1 MRVLYLVIAALMLL
15 FAVVQYND
23 PDGLLWA
30 LIYVVPAAFA
40 LLALIWPSLITG
52 TGFKL
57 LGACV
62 VLAAAATFYYWP
74 TEPDFWRQEVWW
86 NSETAREGL
95 GMMAV
100 LVSLLVVFIGRLFGS
115 KGKRSA

>member
-1 MRVLYLVIAALMLL
+1 MRVLYLVIAALMFL
-15 FAVVQYND
+15 FAAVQYND
-23 PDGLLWA
+23 PDGPLWA
-30 LIYVVPAAFA
+30 LIYVVPAVFA
-40 LLALIWPSLITG
+40 LLALIRPSLITG
-52 TGFKL
+52 TCFKF

-95 GMMAV
+95 GMMVV
-100 LVSLLVVFIGRLFGS
+100 LVSLLVVFIGRLFGGR
-115 KGKRSA
+115 GKRSA